1 MVNRWFGSGLGIPG
15 IQTTWPQTTNLPL
28 AEMDHNCLSYCYGYV
43 ILLIVWKYWLCFLKR
58 AIGAAHC
65 SHLSLPVWHKTD
77 KTFGG
82 ISITLAK
89 NVVLQL

>member
-43 ILLIVWKYWLCFLKR
+43 ILLIVWKYWLCFFKE
-58 AIGAAHC
+58 GYWSC
-65 SHLSLPVWHKTD
+65 SL
-77 KTFGG
+77 F
-82 ISITLAK
+82 TLIIAS
-89 NVVLQL
+89 VA